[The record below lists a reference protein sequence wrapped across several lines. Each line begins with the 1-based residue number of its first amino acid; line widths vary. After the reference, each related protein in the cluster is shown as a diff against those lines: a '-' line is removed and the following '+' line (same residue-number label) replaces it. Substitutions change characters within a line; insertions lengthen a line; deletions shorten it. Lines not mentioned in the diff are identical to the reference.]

1 MYLIN
6 VRSFIYKCTKKFQHF
21 HHHLCVLSINI
32 LEWEELKVFLS
43 SSNVQVPHKQ
53 TIILHV
59 KSSRFSLAFSLISPW
74 QWHPGFKYPYL
85 TCHIKI
91 SRCCC
96 RVQMRLW
103 KLNAWLF
110 IPGNYST
117 QLSAIFAHFVSRAC
131 TLNRR
136 KKGVGREKRGNKE
149 EGEQK
154 NKVCKVFFF
163 FSFSKRKE
171 RFSRWFKI
179 SMKISK
185 VGEEG
190 NAYRMFQKHWYK
202 GKLG

>member
-6 VRSFIYKCTKKFQHF
+6 VRSFIYKCTKKF
-21 HHHLCVLSINI
+21 HHHVCVLSINI
-32 LEWEELKVFLS
+32 LMRKIKSSLS

-103 KLNAWLF
+103 TKTQRLAIYPWKLFHA
-110 IPGNYST
+110 
-117 QLSAIFAHFVSRAC
+117 AIGHLCALCFSRVYIEQD
-131 TLNRR
+131 
-136 KKGVGREKRGNKE
+136 KKGGGKREE
-149 EGEQK
+149 
-154 NKVCKVFFF
+154 
-163 FSFSKRKE
+163 RK
-171 RFSRWFKI
+171 
-179 SMKISK
+179 
-185 VGEEG
+185 
-190 NAYRMFQKHWYK
+190 
-202 GKLG
+202 